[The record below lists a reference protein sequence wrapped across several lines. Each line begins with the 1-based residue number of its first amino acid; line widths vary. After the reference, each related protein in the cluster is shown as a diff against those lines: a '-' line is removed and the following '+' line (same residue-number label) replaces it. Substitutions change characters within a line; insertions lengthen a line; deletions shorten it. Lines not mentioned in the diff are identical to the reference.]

1 MSSSIVK
8 LLAVALEEAKKLE
21 KQETE
26 RNSDS
31 GGVQRTEEQL
41 DQIFEEMGNMKI
53 QFQDMKKQMEY
64 VKGQGEDTKIQL
76 ENTKTELNETK
87 IKLEDTKIQLEDTK
101 IQLENT
107 KTELNETKIQL
118 EDTKIQLEYS
128 KTKTSKLEK
137 EIANKYEYTKDPCK
151 NCNGST
157 FCLDGQVVRNTPGI
171 GTKIRALKDTTWNS
185 FGYQYRVH
193 ANDTGVV
200 DRVDSTL
207 GPFIKWNTSGLS
219 MDFIGTG
226 FVYNCK

>member
-1 MSSSIVK
+1 M
-8 LLAVALEEAKKLE
+8 
-21 KQETE
+21 
-26 RNSDS
+26 D
-31 GGVQRTEEQL
+31 QL
-41 DQIFEEMGNMKI
+41 IKEMGNIRI
-53 QFQDMKKQMEY
+53 QFQDMKKQMED
-64 VKGQGEDTKIQL
+64 VKGQG
-76 ENTKTELNETK
+76 
-87 IKLEDTKIQLEDTK
+87 EDTK

-157 FCLDGQVVRNTPGI
+157 FCLDGQVVRNTPGK

-185 FGYQYRVH
+185 FGYQYRVP

-207 GPFIKWNTSGLS
+207 GPFVKWNTSGY
-219 MDFIGTG
+219 IRG
-226 FVYNCK
+226 FCSRCVYNCK